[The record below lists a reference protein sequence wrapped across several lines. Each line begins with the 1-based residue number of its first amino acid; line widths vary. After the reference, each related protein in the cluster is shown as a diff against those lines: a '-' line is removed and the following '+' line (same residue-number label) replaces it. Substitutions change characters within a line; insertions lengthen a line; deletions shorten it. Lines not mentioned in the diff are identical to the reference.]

1 MMPSELRHDWTVEE
15 VEALYERPLLE
26 LVHDART
33 VHRCWHDP
41 FAIQRCTLL
50 SIKTG
55 GCPEDCAYCPQSAR
69 YETGVARQDLMS
81 VAEVLDA
88 ARRARAEGASRFCM
102 GAAWRD
108 AKDGEAFERVLEM
121 VRGVA
126 AEGLEVCVT
135 LGMLTESQARRL
147 KEAGLTAYNHNLD
160 TSPEYYPEIITT
172 RTYRDRLATLRRVQT
187 SGIAV
192 CCGGIVGMGESRR
205 DRCGLLRVL
214 ARLDPHPES
223 VPVNLLVRAAGT
235 PLAKVPELDVFELVR
250 TIATARLLMPGSRVR
265 LSAGRT
271 SLSRET
277 QALCFLAGAN
287 SIFFG
292 GRLLTTPNPDVEAD
306 RALLADLG
314 LEIS

>member
-1 MMPSELRHDWTVEE
+1 
-15 VEALYERPLLE
+15 
-26 LVHDART
+26 
-33 VHRCWHDP
+33 
-41 FAIQRCTLL
+41 
-50 SIKTG
+50 
-55 GCPEDCAYCPQSAR
+55 
-69 YETGVARQDLMS
+69 
-81 VAEVLDA
+81 
-88 ARRARAEGASRFCM
+88 
-102 GAAWRD
+102 
-108 AKDGEAFERVLEM
+108 
-121 VRGVA
+121 
-126 AEGLEVCVT
+126 VT

-160 TSPEYYPEIITT
+160 TSPEYYPDIITT
-172 RTYRDRLATLRRVQT
+172 RTYGDRLATLRLVQT

-271 SLSRET
+271 SLSREA